1 MANSE
6 LRTQRIVIIGG
17 GIAGASVAYEL
28 AGRAEVVLLEAEA
41 VCGHHTTGRS
51 AALYTECYGDRVIR
65 ALAAAGRPLLEQ
77 PPDGFS
83 DVPLVTPMPMILVG
97 TDDQRDHLDRDLAEY
112 QTMVPTVRP
121 LTGAEVVDLCP
132 AIDREVIAGGIYEP
146 EARSI
151 DVNALHSGFLR
162 GARSRGAE
170 IRLSAAVTAIDRANQ
185 GWVIATTPGDTIVA
199 DVVVNAAGA
208 WCDEM
213 ARLAGVEQV
222 GLRPLR
228 RTAFTFRPPDGLA
241 HRSWPMILDV
251 DERYYFRPEG
261 DRLLGSPGDETPMDP
276 CDVRHDEVDVA
287 IGIERIE
294 AVTTMAIRSVG
305 NAWAGLR
312 SFVADR
318 RPVNGWD
325 PVAPAFY
332 WLAGQGGSGI
342 KTSPAMARFAAAV
355 ILDGAPPT
363 DLIERGVTEAE
374 LSPKRLTTTDA

>member
-1 MANSE
+1 
-6 LRTQRIVIIGG
+6 VIGG

-28 AGRAEVVLLEAEA
+28 AARADVVLLEAEA

-65 ALAAAGRPLLEQ
+65 SLAGAGRALLES

-97 TDDQRDHLDRDLAEY
+97 TDAQRDRLERDLAEY
-112 QTMVPTVRP
+112 RTMVPTVRA
-121 LTGAEVVDLCP
+121 LTGPEVVDLCP
-132 AIDREVIAGGIYEP
+132 AMDGNVITGGIYEP

-151 DVNALHSGFLR
+151 DVHALHSGFLS

-170 IRLSAAVTAIDRANQ
+170 VRVAAMATAIDRTPRA
-185 GWVIATTPGDTIVA
+185 WAITTATGDTITA
-199 DVVVNAAGA
+199 DVVVNAGGA
-208 WCDEM
+208 WCDEV
-213 ARLAGVEQV
+213 ARLAGVEPI

-228 RTAFTFRPPDGLA
+228 RTAFTFRPPDGAA

-251 DERYYFRPEG
+251 GEQYYFRPEG
-261 DRLLGSPGDETPMDP
+261 DRLLGSPGDETPMEP

-294 AVTTMAIRSVG
+294 AVTTMSIRSIDS
-305 NAWAGLR
+305 AWAGLR

-318 RPVNGWD
+318 RPINGWD
-325 PVAPAFY
+325 PAVPGFY

-342 KTSPAMARFAAAV
+342 KTSPAMARFAAAM
-355 ILDGAPPT
+355 ILDGTPPI
-363 DLIERGVTEAE
+363 DLVERGVTEAD
-374 LSPKRLTTTDA
+374 LSPRRLAAIAG

>member
-1 MANSE
+1 
-6 LRTQRIVIIGG
+6 
-17 GIAGASVAYEL
+17 IAGASVAYEL
-28 AGRAEVVLLEAEA
+28 AGRAEVVVLEAES

-65 ALAAAGRPLLEQ
+65 ALAGAGRPLLEQ

-83 DVPLVTPMPMILVG
+83 EVPLVTPMPMILVG
-97 TDDQRDHLDRDLAEY
+97 TDLQRDHLDRDLAEY
-112 QTMVPTVRP
+112 QTMVPTVRA
-121 LTGAEVVDLCP
+121 LTGTEVVDLCP
-132 AIDREVIAGGIYEP
+132 AMDGDVIVGGIYEP

-151 DVNALHSGFLR
+151 DVHALHSGFLR
-162 GARSRGAE
+162 GARKRGAE
-170 IRLSAAVTAIDRANQ
+170 IRISAGVTAIDRTSQ
-185 GWVIATTPGDTIVA
+185 GWTIATGSGDTVPA

-208 WCDEM
+208 WCDEV
-213 ARLAGVEQV
+213 ARLAGVEPI
-222 GLRPLR
+222 GLQPLR

-251 DERYYFRPEG
+251 GEQYYFRPEG

-294 AVTTMAIRSVG
+294 AVTTMAIRSID

-342 KTSPAMARFAAAV
+342 KTSPAMARFAAAM
-355 ILDGAPPT
+355 ILDGTPPP
-363 DLIERGVTEAE
+363 DLIERGVDEAA
-374 LSPKRLTTTDA
+374 LSPNRLPTTDA